1 MKTVRRQAK
10 TIRLVEQDV
19 LLLKSLNA
27 VLYQYST
34 EADVLTDAARIGMLV
49 LSATALQ
56 SGEELDR
63 FDSHTIAARLRVAL
77 LPALDLM
84 VQERTLPA
92 MLGAVSPA
100 PGSESPSPPGPETGV
115 GATIARDLAGLGSGF
130 LDDDDD
136 E

>member
-10 TIRLVEQDV
+10 TIRLVDQDV
-19 LLLKSLNA
+19 TLLKSLNA

-34 EADVLTDAARIGMLV
+34 EADVLTEAARIGMLV

-56 SGEELDR
+56 SGEELAG
-63 FDSHTIAARLRVAL
+63 FAPPILAARLRVAL

-84 VQERTLPA
+84 VQQRTLPA

-115 GATIARDLAGLGSGF
+115 GATIASDLAGLGSGF
-130 LDDDDD
+130 LDDDED